1 MRTNSIIKNDAKVI
15 YAQASANLEKLA
27 EVKSNVVKEA
37 KNMELKAGLDSLATV
52 LSGIRSIVVA
62 ANSDGVVVPKFLDSC
77 TCSGTTLD
85 SVTITIKSRL
95 KEVKKFKQV
104 TEVKVD
110 DDFIINAGKAYLDS
124 AIDMYYK
131 GEADRNIDAL
141 NAKIKEISEA
151 AGLKATIAF
160 DCRPEN
166 ANLILNIND
175 EVVTFNAS
183 IETAL
188 RIAELPIMQSGNEYN
203 DLVAA
208 KAQGELVDALKA
220 AQTTP
225 LIVKAQ
231 LPIVKEITGVSTK
244 KRVVKLI
251 RGSYHKQAKF
261 LGSAKTGYGYV
272 DAEYNGTRV
281 FGIVEKGEDG
291 QLSTVLSAF
300 DAETCAAVDV
310 DILTLV

>member
-1 MRTNSIIKNDAKVI
+1 MRTNSVIKNDAKVI
-15 YAQASANLEKLA
+15 YAQASANLEKFA

-52 LSGIRSIVVA
+52 LAGIRSIVVA

-77 TCSGTTLD
+77 TCTGDKLD

-104 TEVKVD
+104 TEVKVN
-110 DDFIINAGKAYLDS
+110 DDFILNAGKAYLDS
-124 AIDMYYK
+124 ALDMYYI

-141 NAKIKEISEA
+141 NAKIKEISEE

-160 DCRPEN
+160 DCRPEDSN
-166 ANLILNIND
+166 VILNITD

-188 RIAELPIMQSGNEYN
+188 RVAELPIMQEGNEYN
-203 DLVAA
+203 ELVAA
-208 KAQGELVDALKA
+208 KAQAELVDALKA

-231 LPIVKEITGVSTK
+231 LPLVKEITGVSTK
-244 KRVVKLI
+244 KKVVKLI
-251 RGSYHKQAKF
+251 RGSYHKQAKY
-261 LGSAKTGYGYV
+261 LGTAKAGLGYV
-272 DAEYNGTRV
+272 DAEYNGGRV

-291 QLSTVLSAF
+291 ELKTVLSAF
-300 DAETCAAVDV
+300 DADTCTAVDV
-310 DILTLV
+310 DILTLI

>member
-1 MRTNSIIKNDAKVI
+1 MRTNSAIRNDAKVI
-15 YAQASANLEKLA
+15 YEQASANIEKLA
-27 EVKSNVVKEA
+27 EVKSGVVKEA
-37 KNMELKAGLDSLATV
+37 KNMELQEGLNAIATV
-52 LSGIRSIVVA
+52 LSGIRAMVVA
-62 ANSDGVVVPKFLDSC
+62 ANNNGVVVPKFLDSC

-95 KEVKKFKQV
+95 KAVKKFKQV

-124 AIDMYYK
+124 AINMYYQ
-131 GEADRNIDAL
+131 GEADRNIDTL
-141 NAKIKEISEA
+141 NEKIREISDE

-166 ANLILNIND
+166 PNLVLSIND

-188 RIAELPIMQSGNEYN
+188 RVAELPIMHSGNEYN
-203 DLVAA
+203 ELVAA

-261 LGSAKTGYGYV
+261 LGSAKTGFGYV
-272 DAEYNGTRV
+272 DADYNGTRV

-291 QLSTVLSAF
+291 ELSTVLSAF

>member
-15 YAQASANLEKLA
+15 YAQALANIERLA
-27 EVKSNVVKEA
+27 EVKSSVVKEA
-37 KNMELKAGLDSLATV
+37 KNMPFEEGFEALATV
-52 LSGIRSIVVA
+52 LVGIKSMIVA

-77 TCSGTTLD
+77 KCTGSSLD
-85 SVTITIKSRL
+85 TVDIIIKSRL
-95 KEVKKFKQV
+95 KDVKKFKQV

-124 AIDMYYK
+124 AIDMYYLA
-131 GEADRNIDAL
+131 EADRNISAL
-141 NAKIKEISEA
+141 NDKIKEISEE
-151 AGLKATIAF
+151 AGIKATIAF

-166 ANLILNIND
+166 SNLVLSITD

-183 IETAL
+183 IDAAL
-188 RIAELPIMQSGNEYN
+188 RVLELPIMQSGNEYN
-203 DLVAA
+203 ELVAV
-208 KAQGELVDALKA
+208 KAQTELVDALKA

-231 LPIVKEITGVSTK
+231 LPIVKEVTGVSTK

-251 RGSYHKQAKF
+251 RDSYHKQAKY
-261 LGSAKTGYGYV
+261 LGTAKKGIGYV
-272 DAEYNGTRV
+272 DAEHDGKRV
-281 FGIVEKGEDG
+281 FGIVEKAEDG
-291 QLSTVLSAF
+291 TLKTVLSAF
-300 DAETCAAVDV
+300 DVETCAAVDI